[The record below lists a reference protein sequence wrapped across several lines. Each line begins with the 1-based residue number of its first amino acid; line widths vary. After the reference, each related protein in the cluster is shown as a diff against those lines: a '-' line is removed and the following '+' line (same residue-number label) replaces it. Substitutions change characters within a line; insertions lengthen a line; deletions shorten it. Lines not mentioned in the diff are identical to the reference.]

1 MHANLLLRLL
11 TLSINTLGN
20 DLNLE
25 LWRRSVLA
33 GRAVKTPGRS
43 RLYDERT
50 ADLVLLTYERELT
63 RGLDITEV
71 IKKFGLSEERR
82 VPVID

>member
-1 MHANLLLRLL
+1 MAEKR
-11 TLSINTLGN
+11 TSRQSSYDPG
-20 DLNLE
+20 
-25 LWRRSVLA
+25 
-33 GRAVKTPGRS
+33 PGRS